1 MADELIV
8 PPGYPKISTL
18 WDCIVETEAMIDATA
33 RAAAEHFRQR
43 RSWRVRLHRRLRWWA
58 VLLGLAPF
66 APAKSNYFPFTPDI
80 TPKQIRKLPFF
91 EGLAIAMVITD
102 LVIREE
108 LVIWLNKEAAAR
120 QEDLGRAGRLGRHPP
135 RRFLGPARGRVV
147 SAA

>member
-108 LVIWLNKEAAAR
+108 LVIWLNKK
-120 QEDLGRAGRLGRHPP
+120 QPRAKRISVALDDWDGTRHDVSSVPP
-135 RRFLGPARGRVV
+135 AGA
-147 SAA
+147 